1 MFPRDG
7 HPGCSH
13 PCALQVGV
21 LPRCALSILPTC
33 ATSFTLQELLSPASA
48 LAPFASG
55 SPSSHPPASK
65 LQQTL
70 EALCRSSQIPVHVRL
85 SFKERAA
92 RQIAGRI
99 GNERH
104 GSESKEKRA
113 AISPSLQEGEKSP
126 ALNSWTGFPAL
137 GSPRAEHRGVRAQ
150 RLLMQESQS
159 CRLPQ
164 QSCQD
169 YFIIFQPIK

>member
-65 LQQTL
+65 PHFSKRWRLFAGAPRFLSTFGFHLKRELPVRSL
-70 EALCRSSQIPVHVRL
+70 EGLEMNVTALKAKKKEPRFPHL
-85 SFKERAA
+85 SKKERNLLLELVD
-92 RQIAGRI
+92 RV
-99 GNERH
+99 
-104 GSESKEKRA
+104 
-113 AISPSLQEGEKSP
+113 PS
-126 ALNSWTGFPAL
+126 T
-137 GSPRAEHRGVRAQ
+137 
-150 RLLMQESQS
+150 
-159 CRLPQ
+159 RLPP
-164 QSCQD
+164 C
-169 YFIIFQPIK
+169 